1 MPTSDTEADILLRD
15 NGAAAARLASELVVP
30 LNNNFVER
38 PWGGFRLRE
47 LKRAPSDGTDSRRRI
62 GECFEIAADDRD
74 AEARLYPSRIQLR
87 DSSVAT
93 LPAPSTRTRR
103 PFA

>member
-15 NGAAAARLASELVVP
+15 SGAAAAQLASELVVP

-47 LKRAPSDGTDSRRRI
+47 LKRAPLGWD
-62 GECFEIAADDRD
+62 
-74 AEARLYPSRIQLR
+74 
-87 DSSVAT
+87 
-93 LPAPSTRTRR
+93 
-103 PFA
+103 